1 MQRPGIGR
9 KQRMEFRITQ
19 LVYLVG
25 NVRVVLCC
33 ASTIVATVPVET
45 HGPSSSRA
53 SRCTLPRNDARAAA
67 RGFVRWYQYDSTS
80 TEVKPT
86 QTLPHRD
93 MGRQTLSVCSGTVH
107 DTQHY
112 HADGIETGD
121 LLAHKYISAMSPNR
135 HTLNPPSLMLL
146 RASLFWQQQRA
157 VRSSRGPLMVASSSA
172 AYTQSIYAVMA

>member
-1 MQRPGIGR
+1 
-9 KQRMEFRITQ
+9 MEFRIIQ

-33 ASTIVATVPVET
+33 ASTIVAT
-45 HGPSSSRA
+45 GRNARSNSSRA

-107 DTQHY
+107 DTQ
-112 HADGIETGD
+112 A
-121 LLAHKYISAMSPNR
+121 
-135 HTLNPPSLMLL
+135 
-146 RASLFWQQQRA
+146 
-157 VRSSRGPLMVASSSA
+157 RSTITPTV
-172 AYTQSIYAVMA
+172 